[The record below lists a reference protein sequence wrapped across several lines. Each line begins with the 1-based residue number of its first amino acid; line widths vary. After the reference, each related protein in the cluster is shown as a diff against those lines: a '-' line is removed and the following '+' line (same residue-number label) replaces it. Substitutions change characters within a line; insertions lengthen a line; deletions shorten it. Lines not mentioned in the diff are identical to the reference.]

1 VSLRRRA
8 SASDLPAGGAASNT
22 NVEYRVVGSYREPRI
37 WRTRGDLQVAT
48 VFEQGSRTSFRYRHR
63 SARLEFG
70 ERRGRA
76 FSYLGQFA
84 VERNEIFD
92 DRINPVDR
100 PLIDRLFPQARLS
113 WLSGTAAR
121 DTRDDAIEPGAGSLV
136 SLNGELALR
145 AIGSEFGYM
154 KTFLQG
160 FRYRRFSS
168 QPRVVLA
175 GGARLGLGTGFRRTV
190 VLSGVGGEPGGD
202 VHSTSLTVEI
212 RDLPVSKRFFAGG
225 DTSVRGFDVDRL
237 GTPATFDRDGMPIG
251 GHAEV
256 ILNGE
261 VRLGVWR
268 DLGVVGFVD
277 AGNVFPTV
285 NQVSL
290 HDLRS
295 GVGFGIRYKS
305 PIGPIRL
312 DVGFKVGALRTFGA
326 SHEKRFAL
334 HISIGQAF

>member
-1 VSLRRRA
+1 M
-8 SASDLPAGGAASNT
+8 
-22 NVEYRVVGSYREPRI
+22 
-37 WRTRGDLQVAT
+37 AT

-63 SARLEFG
+63 SARLEFA

-100 PLIDRLFPQARLS
+100 PLIDRLFPQVRLS

-145 AIGSEFGYM
+145 AIGSEVGYV

-160 FRYRRFSS
+160 FLYRRFRS

-190 VLSGVGGEPGGD
+190 VLTGGGRTAGRD
-202 VHSTSLTVEI
+202 AQSTSLTVEI

-225 DTSVRGFDVDRL
+225 DTSVRGFEWIAWARQ
-237 GTPATFDRDGMPIG
+237 TPSTAMARPSGAMP
-251 GHAEV
+251 
-256 ILNGE
+256 
-261 VRLGVWR
+261 R
-268 DLGVVGFVD
+268 
-277 AGNVFPTV
+277 
-285 NQVSL
+285 
-290 HDLRS
+290 
-295 GVGFGIRYKS
+295 
-305 PIGPIRL
+305 
-312 DVGFKVGALRTFGA
+312 
-326 SHEKRFAL
+326 
-334 HISIGQAF
+334 